1 MLILTAYF
9 YTYHCHWFRVENK
22 SIRFFESFVRWILTC
37 KSDKSLSFHSTLLH
51 QTDIKSENKKAKT
64 VNGYFRWYI
73 PKTSN
78 FYYKFKLLV
87 NLILS
92 HVQHCTYHTVYITW
106 TKNTYMFF
114 SRSSSQFTK
123 PPYIFRRS
131 CSNE

>member
-1 MLILTAYF
+1 MLILTVYF
-9 YTYHCHWFRVENK
+9 YTYHSHWFRVENK
-22 SIRFFESFVRWILTC
+22 SIRFFESFVCWILTC

-64 VNGYFRWYI
+64 VNGYITRYI

-92 HVQHCTYHTVYITW
+92 HVQLCTYHTVYITL

-123 PPYIFRRS
+123 PPYILRRS